1 MLSALKE
8 SRCHSFNFGFYRIRN
23 EFKASFLLNIM
34 KQIILIF
41 ILTVSGHASSL
52 EPDEIVPKF
61 YELLI
66 QVEKPTKQDEVDF
79 FGGEGSDYIA
89 KVLRTKPAYENSAT
103 PIWDYLRLH
112 KSSFL
117 TSGPAIA
124 GKARI
129 NYSEPFRSTKLWS
142 DFKSEQLQVYAVFGT
157 TRNEKGSNS
166 GLSMVVFTL
175 GTDCYLKIGETFVSG
190 AVNLFSGQIYE
201 ATPNPT
207 K

>member
-1 MLSALKE
+1 
-8 SRCHSFNFGFYRIRN
+8 
-23 EFKASFLLNIM
+23 M
-34 KQIILIF
+34 KQIFLLLLLAI
-41 ILTVSGHASSL
+41 SGHALAL
-52 EPDEIVPKF
+52 EPNQIVPQF
-61 YELLI
+61 YELLT

-79 FGGEGSDYIA
+79 CGGEGSDYIA
-89 KVLRTKPAYENSAT
+89 KVLRTKPKYRESAT

-129 NYSEPFRSTKLWS
+129 NYSEPFRSTKLRS

-157 TRNEKGSNS
+157 TRNENGSNS

-190 AVNLFSGQIYE
+190 SVNLFSGQVYE
-201 ATPNPT
+201 AAPNPT

>member
-1 MLSALKE
+1 
-8 SRCHSFNFGFYRIRN
+8 
-23 EFKASFLLNIM
+23 M
-34 KQIILIF
+34 KQIFLLLLLAI
-41 ILTVSGHASSL
+41 SGHALAL
-52 EPDEIVPKF
+52 EPNQIVPKF

-79 FGGEGSDYIA
+79 FGGEGSDYIV
-89 KVLRTKPAYENSAT
+89 KVLRTKPEYENSAT

-142 DFKSEQLQVYAVFGT
+142 DFKSDELQVYALFGT
-157 TRNEKGSNS
+157 SRDENGSNS

-175 GTDCYLKIGETFVSG
+175 GKDCYLKIGETIVSES
-190 AVNLFSGQIYE
+190 VKLFSEQIYE